1 MVLPAARVVSEQ
13 EAQRLARQHGLV
25 DGRDLV
31 RQRVDDGGMD
41 RQHRVEEV
49 RQAYALCLGDQSKQ
63 RTVTVKTPRPALLHE
78 LEPWLVVPIEQFVR
92 DLAGG
97 RLVGE
102 LECLGAKP
110 LHTDNDHHRVGDYA
124 PHRCTWLKFLEL
136 DHAARPSAVNES
148 CGFRLGRSSDPVNRV
163 PAESRPPRFIRP
175 ETSSACP
182 TAQEGSCTIRSA
194 YLGMAVAFDTST

>member
-1 MVLPAARVVSEQ
+1 M
-13 EAQRLARQHGLV
+13 
-25 DGRDLV
+25 
-31 RQRVDDGGMD
+31 RQRVHDGGVD

-49 RQAYALCLGDQSKQ
+49 READALRLRDEAEQ
-63 RTVTVKTPRPALLHE
+63 RTVAVETPRPALLHE
-78 LEPWLVVPIEQFVR
+78 LEPGLIVAIEQFVR

-102 LECLGAKP
+102 FEGLGAEP
-110 LHTDNDHHRVGDYA
+110 LHADDDHHRVGNDP
-124 PHRCTWLKFLEL
+124 PHRCTWLKFFEL
-136 DHAARPSAVNES
+136 DHASRPSAVNES

-163 PAESRPPRFIRP
+163 PAESRPPRFFRP